1 MSESADPKIE
11 SAKPRASYNTIG
23 GINGPLVV
31 LDGVRTP
38 ETARHGDLT
47 NGVYCGIGEIP
58 SVQRDCHS
66 DTARWLGALRSS
78 VGG

>member
-38 ETARHGDLT
+38 GTAPTPAIGRVA
-47 NGVYCGIGEIP
+47 NGSAVP
-58 SVQRDCHS
+58 
-66 DTARWLGALRSS
+66 
-78 VGG
+78 